1 MIRRPPRATR
11 TDTLFPYTTLFRSS
25 EYETKATK
33 FRARLVS
40 EAQKPETDRV
50 WPDISEWLSVPGV
63 ALCTT
68 PACVVRGQHFP
79 VTLYENADGV
89 FRGVCGKCNQPTTV
103 IPALEEDS

>member
-1 MIRRPPRATR
+1 MRR
-11 TDTLFPYTTLFRSS
+11 S

-68 PACVVRGQHFP
+68 PASVVRGQHFP
-79 VTLYENADGV
+79 VTLYENSVGL
-89 FRGVCGKCNQPTTV
+89 FGRVCGKCNQPTTV
-103 IPALEEDS
+103 ITALAEDRTEERRVGKECVSMCRYRWAK